1 MSYFISSDCDSHIQF
16 FEMLPATSMYLFIL
30 FFFALPLVP
39 AAIVV
44 NTSHQLEGILCDG
57 SKILSGDLFLLLDTN
72 ITHEIISNGDFCAV
86 NISHYSL
93 TITSDSNDSFAVI
106 SCTASDKYWTRGF
119 AFYGTNGSLAMR
131 GLHFTNCG
139 TNLTTLDS
147 DIINS
152 TTSSIHFTKRHA
164 AVLVFTDIASMTV
177 SNVTIMKYSGFAI
190 VAVNLPYA
198 VFDYLVVSYS
208 QKTEFGIGRGL
219 LLLFFDRISR
229 ETVDAQTQYQVNISN
244 STFYKNIIR
253 THNQVDVH
261 YPCPA
266 IKHRKLS
273 NMPVVNA
280 AAVTILFTQND
291 TSPAIVRILNSSF
304 TFNNEYFAGAML
316 ILSFNSSIDS
326 KTIIDGSYFEH
337 NFVHYTCKG
346 GALSATFFF
355 NKRNLTKQRYRPLV
369 ITNSKFKSNG
379 FSDGRSIS
387 GTIKVAVYKV
397 LNYSEPEGVVVISFS
412 RLTFELNTSPKF
424 GTCISIV
431 SSTFPIKGNNYL
443 TIFFNSIVAYNNP
456 NLSLKGISNPA
467 SLFHFLNIFNVIIN
481 GTVTEPG
488 NFSHNYGSV
497 FELMR
502 SQAVLAGH
510 LLFNANIANHGAAF
524 LLTENSVIFLKK
536 GLRAHFTNNIVRS
549 LGGAICSVNESPKE
563 PNCTFQWY
571 FRNDYKNISLTFS
584 NNTAALA
591 GNSVYSPNLYHCY
604 YIRLKKRLTLHMATK
619 MYKVMFKNIFPG
631 DIASEPKSM
640 KLITSKSKYEIYPG
654 MSMHIPIVVTDINH
668 KLTYGIVTVIP
679 VDFLL
684 KKLNWWFSDYQ
695 GSFIIKGKKNSA
707 AVTLTIHTTDVTT
720 LDKEST
726 LQFTLLL
733 DLLHSSQKNEIV
745 ELNVKLKSCPLGFT
759 LGSSG
764 SCVCSDLLTNFNQQI
779 TCDIENNTFIKPADL
794 GVWMGSSSSKFSIA
808 YCHPSYC
815 NIGSQLT
822 FIHLN
827 SSGSYIGSTNSTI
840 YLPLCYG
847 SRTGDACGECISNYS
862 VVFGSTECKDCSSY
876 FWPFTIIL
884 YIIIGPLLV
893 LLLYTLKLTLTTGTL
908 NGIIFYAQI
917 VNIGIIHYL
926 NIPCNECAKELMYL
940 IRLTSVFIS
949 WLNLNLGFPLCFY
962 NGMTEIWKAGLS
974 LLFPV
979 YLLLIVCLLII
990 LSRYS
995 VKISNHFSR
1004 SSIQVLVT
1012 IVHLSFTKLLQSVLD
1027 VFSSAKIYTEGDV
1040 PKTVWYNNG
1049 TIAYNSESHGWLMAI
1064 TSIVAGLILIPYFI
1078 VILLGKFLLK
1088 FDMIRESI
1096 RPFYEAIHAP
1106 YRRNKWYWFA
1116 LHQLFVLLTYVSETL
1131 SKGRIPLFLSLL
1143 LIYHILLYLH
1153 TKSTP
1158 FRYKT
1163 LNWLNLMILLA
1174 LNVVFLVSQ
1183 YMYLTD
1189 ASPKQ
1194 LVMFFAIANY
1204 PVIAVFMLI
1213 IAYHI
1218 LLVTNNVNRVLFLYH
1233 KVYQLKERFP
1243 GFKKKRQYNQRR
1255 RPYYGCSDSGDYTE
1269 AREPLLEQTLIN

>member
-1 MSYFISSDCDSHIQF
+1 
-16 FEMLPATSMYLFIL
+16 MLPTNMYLFVL
-30 FFFALPLVP
+30 FFFALPAIP
-39 AAIVV
+39 EAIVV
-44 NTSHQLEGILCDG
+44 NTSHQLEKILCNKT
-57 SKILSGDLFLLLDTN
+57 KILNGDLFLLLDTN
-72 ITHEIISNGDFCAV
+72 ITHQITSNGDFCAV

-152 TTSSIHFTKRHA
+152 TTSSIHFTKDHA

-198 VFDYLVVSYS
+198 MFDYLEVSYS
-208 QKTEFGIGRGL
+208 QQTEFGIGRGF
-219 LLLFFDRISR
+219 LLLFINRIAKG
-229 ETVDAQTQYQVNISN
+229 TVNAQTQYQVNISN
-244 STFYKNIIR
+244 SAFHKNIIR
-253 THNQVDVH
+253 KQNHYVH
-261 YPCPA
+261 YHCAA
-266 IKHRKLS
+266 IMLRT
-273 NMPVVNA
+273 PFVNA

-304 TFNNEYFAGAML
+304 SFNNENFAGAIL
-316 ILSFNSSIDS
+316 ILNFNSSIDS

-337 NFVHYTCKG
+337 NFVQQACNG
-346 GALSATFFF
+346 GAVAAKFYLD
-355 NKRNLTKQRYRPLV
+355 KRILTRTYTPLV
-369 ITNSKFKSNG
+369 ITNSKFNRNG
-379 FSDGRSIS
+379 FGDDTTWIS
-387 GTIKVAVYKV
+387 GAIEVVVYKDV
-397 LNYSEPEGVVVISFS
+397 NDSEPEDVVAISF
-412 RLTFELNTSPKF
+412 RNLNFELNTSPSF
-424 GTCISIV
+424 GACLNVV
-431 SSTFPIKGNNYL
+431 SHTFPLERTNYL
-443 TIFFNSIVAYNNP
+443 TISFDSIVAYNNP
-456 NLSLKGISNPA
+456 NLNVKEMDKKFNPV
-467 SLFHFLNIFNVIIN
+467 SLFNFDNIGSVIIN

-524 LLTENSVIFLKK
+524 LLTESLLYLKK
-536 GLRAHFTNNIVRS
+536 GLRAHFTNNAVQF
-549 LGGAICSVNESPKE
+549 LGGAIYTVLSENSKE
-563 PNCTFQWY
+563 VECTFQLY
-571 FRNDYKNISLTFS
+571 SFKDYKNISLTFK
-584 NNTAALA
+584 NNSAALA
-591 GNSVYSPNLYHCY
+591 GNSIYSPNLYGCY
-604 YIRLKKRLTLHMATK
+604 YDHPKTRPKHDMVVK
-619 MYKVMFKNIFPG
+619 MYNAMFRNIFPG
-631 DIASEPKSM
+631 DVASKADYIGLCTPNK
-640 KLITSKSKYEIYPG
+640 THEIYPG
-654 MSMHIPIVVTDINH
+654 GSMHVPINVADQNGS
-668 KLTYGIVTVIP
+668 LTYEILTVIP
-679 VDFLL
+679 VEKGNFL

-695 GSFIIKGKKNSA
+695 GSFIIKGKKHCTTVN
-707 AVTLTIHTTDVTT
+707 LTIHTTDVAT
-720 LDKEST
+720 LNNESMLLFSISQQDK
-726 LQFTLLL
+726 L
-733 DLLHSSQKNEIV
+733 V
-745 ELNVKLKSCPLGFT
+745 EVSVKLNSCPLGFT
-759 LGSSG
+759 LSTTG
-764 SCVCSDLLTNFNQQI
+764 SCVCSDLLKKFNQQI
-779 TCDIENNTFIKPADL
+779 RCDIDNNMFIKPANL
-794 GVWMGSSSSKFSIA
+794 GVWMGNSSNKFSIA
-808 YCHPSYC
+808 YCHPSFC
-815 NIGSQLT
+815 STVSQLNS
-822 FIHLN
+822 IHLN
-827 SSGSYIGSTNSTI
+827 STGSYLGSTNSTI
-840 YLPLCYG
+840 FLPLCYG

-917 VNIGIIHYL
+917 ANIGIIHYL
-926 NIPCNECAKELMYL
+926 NIPCNECAKKVIYP
-940 IRLTSVFIS
+940 IRLVSVFIS

-979 YLLLIVCLLII
+979 YLILIVGLLII

-995 VKISNHFSR
+995 VTISNRFSR

-1027 VFSSAKIYTEGDV
+1027 VFSSAQIYTEGANAS
-1040 PKTVWYNNG
+1040 KTIWYNNG
-1049 TIAYNSESHGWLMAI
+1049 TIPYNSESHVWLMAI
-1064 TSIVAGLILIPYFI
+1064 TSIVAGLILMPYFI
-1078 VILLGKFLLK
+1078 IILLGKFLLK
-1088 FDMIRESI
+1088 FDKLREYI

-1116 LHQLFVLLTYVSETL
+1116 LHQLFVLLTYVFETF

-1174 LNVVFLVSQ
+1174 LNFVFLVSQ

-1189 ASPKQ
+1189 GSPKQ

-1204 PVIAVFMLI
+1204 PIIIVFMLI
-1213 IAYHI
+1213 IVYHI
-1218 LLVTNNVNRVLFLYH
+1218 LLVTNKVNQVLLLYQS
-1233 KVYQLKERFP
+1233 VKERFP
-1243 GFKKKRQYNQRR
+1243 GFKEKRQYNQRR
-1255 RPYYGCSDSGDYTE
+1255 HYHEFSDSGDYTE